1 VARRKRSTRRRGSPL
16 RRRQERALET
26 PLERLVFGLTW
37 WAIALGLWMLLVFKT
52 EPAEIVAGAVAAALA
67 ATGAELVR
75 LRGYAPFSPE
85 LRWGR
90 GLVRLPRDVL
100 VDTWR
105 MLRLLVLHFARGQPV
120 GGRFRTVHF
129 EACAGREPRKQA
141 RRAVATWVGGV
152 SPNTYV
158 LGFDE
163 RRDAAVVHQLVPSET
178 LPEIDPSA

>member
-1 VARRKRSTRRRGSPL
+1 M
-16 RRRQERALET
+16 
-26 PLERLVFGLTW
+26 FGLVW
-37 WAIALGLWMLLVFKT
+37 WAIGLALWMLLVYKT

-141 RRAVATWVGGV
+141 RRAVATWLGGV

>member
-52 EPAEIVAGAVAAALA
+52 EPAEIVAGALAAALA

-85 LRWGR
+85 LRWLR

-100 VDTWR
+100 LDTWH
-105 MLRLLVLHFARGQPV
+105 MLLLLVLHFGRGQPIE
-120 GGRFRTVHF
+120 GRFRIVHF
-129 EACAGREPRKQA
+129 EACAGRDPRRQA
-141 RRAVATWVGGV
+141 RRAVATWLGGV

-163 RRDAAVVHQLVPSET
+163 QRDAAVLHQLVPSEP
-178 LPEIDPSA
+178 LPDIDPSA

>member
-85 LRWGR
+85 LRWLR
-90 GLVRLPRDVL
+90 GLVRLPRDVV
-100 VDTWR
+100 VDSWR
-105 MLRLLVLHFARGQPV
+105 MLRLLVLHFVDGRPIK
-120 GGRFRTVHF
+120 GRFRVIQF
-129 EACAGREPRKQA
+129 EACGGDSPRRQA
-141 RRAVATWVGGV
+141 RRAVATWLGAI

-163 RRDAAVVHQLVPSET
+163 RKDAAVVHQLVPSEQP
-178 LPEIDPSA
+178 PEIDPSA